1 MVSPMLCAAVVAKYL
16 TSTSSS
22 CCSFS
27 RFGKICCCIKCWPAD
42 DGGAVWPDFS
52 KSNMVPSAGNRLRM
66 SMRTAYDLAT
76 LKRIFGMSSE
86 TSLSIIGRID
96 FSITARLMAGASV
109 CNAGISDAPKSEGA
123 CRAYRNCKTS
133 SHSVEVV
140 RVFPHGCDFR
150 NNCIACPLD
159 PKNFC

>member
-27 RFGKICCCIKCWPAD
+27 RFGKMCCCIKCWPAD

-76 LKRIFGMSSE
+76 LKRMFGMSSE
-86 TSLSIIGRID
+86 TNLSIIGRID

-109 CNAGISDAPKSEGA
+109 CNAGISDAA
-123 CRAYRNCKTS
+123 
-133 SHSVEVV
+133 HSKDTKKRTEIAKQVV
-140 RVFPHGCDFR
+140 IR
-150 NNCIACPLD
+150 
-159 PKNFC
+159 

>member
-1 MVSPMLCAAVVAKYL
+1 MVSPILCAAVVAKYL

-86 TSLSIIGRID
+86 TNLSIIGRMD

-109 CNAGISDAPKSEGA
+109 YTAGISNAAKSEGA
-123 CRAYRNCKTS
+123 CKAYRDCKTS

-140 RVFPHGCDFR
+140 GVFPHGCDLR
-150 NNCIACPLD
+150 NNRIACPFH
-159 PKNFC
+159 PKDFS